1 MAVDEHGR
9 TEFLQAVS
17 NNDFDEA
24 SKALDNDS
32 CAVGKTAT
40 CALINRDED
49 GTWRPVVDNYQSAGL
64 HLAYSSE
71 NENIADCIIGH
82 LEAWRVE
89 TARTELITHVNG
101 EDYSPW
107 YLAMKKG
114 FFGQA
119 QKLLDWLTFETKH
132 VELITRY
139 GDPTEGIKGYNL
151 IMLAAYYRMFDL
163 AERLMSL
170 VSQHMGP
177 KRMYTILT
185 EDISNRSQHQPALNE
200 HNAQDDRLDSS
211 RAPRNQEIKKCSF
224 LDFLF
229 DIAAEHLN
237 NGTQH
242 SECEKILLHFVKN
255 VPDVEGSLFN

>member
-1 MAVDEHGR
+1 
-9 TEFLQAVS
+9 
-17 NNDFDEA
+17 
-24 SKALDNDS
+24 
-32 CAVGKTAT
+32 
-40 CALINRDED
+40 
-49 GTWRPVVDNYQSAGL
+49 
-64 HLAYSSE
+64 
-71 NENIADCIIGH
+71 
-82 LEAWRVE
+82 
-89 TARTELITHVNG
+89 
-101 EDYSPW
+101 
-107 YLAMKKG
+107 MKKG

-139 GDPTEGIKGYNL
+139 CDPTEGIKSYNL
-151 IMLAAYYRMFDL
+151 IMLAAYDGMFDL

-211 RAPRNQEIKKCSF
+211 RAPRNQEIKKYNF
-224 LDFLF
+224 LDFLY

-237 NGTQH
+237 NGILH
-242 SECEKILLHFVKN
+242 SECEKLLLNMLIIYPMLRGRFF
-255 VPDVEGSLFN
+255 SLLF

>member
-17 NNDFDEA
+17 NNNFDDV

-32 CAVGKTAT
+32 CAVGKTAS
-40 CALINRDED
+40 CVLINRDED
-49 GTWRPVVDNYQSAGL
+49 GTWRPVVYYYLSTGL

-89 TARTELITHVNG
+89 TARTELITHING
-101 EDYSPW
+101 EDYSPL

-119 QKLLDWLTFETKH
+119 QKLLDSLTFETKH

-139 GDPTEGIKGYNL
+139 CEPTEGIKGYYL
-151 IMLAAYYRMFDL
+151 IMLDAYDGMFALAAR
-163 AERLMSL
+163 
-170 VSQHMGP
+170 H
-177 KRMYTILT
+177 K
-185 EDISNRSQHQPALNE
+185 
-200 HNAQDDRLDSS
+200 
-211 RAPRNQEIKKCSF
+211 
-224 LDFLF
+224 
-229 DIAAEHLN
+229 
-237 NGTQH
+237 
-242 SECEKILLHFVKN
+242 
-255 VPDVEGSLFN
+255 